1 MMWTLKPFDQL
12 STEELFAIY
21 KERVAVFIVE
31 QACPYPE
38 VDELDKEALHLFTK
52 DELGITAYCRLIPT
66 KDQLKL
72 ERVLVAS
79 RVRKIGLGR
88 DLVAKALEVA
98 ENQFPDLP
106 VYAQAQ
112 AYLEQFYASFGFKPI
127 SEIYLED
134 DIPHLDMLKD

>member
-1 MMWTLKPFDQL
+1 MWTLKPFDQL

-38 VDELDKEALHLFTK
+38 VDELDKEALHLFIK

-72 ERVLVAS
+72 GRVLVAS